1 MQKIAAIDAGSN
13 AIRMI
18 VGNVNETWQVE
29 PIENIRLPVR
39 LGQDVFASGSLR
51 EKTIQQAT
59 DAFLHFQR
67 VAQDLGVEKTRAIAT
82 SAMREAANSD
92 ILLDRISRT
101 SGIEIEIISGAEEAR
116 LIHLAVAN
124 VDQPERQTRRIDRYR
139 RRQRGSHDLGKPEHH
154 LDRKLQHGDGTPA
167 AKTGW

>member
-18 VGNVNETWQVE
+18 VGNVNEAWQVE

-67 VAQDLGVEKTRAIAT
+67 VAQDLGVEKTRAKN
-82 SAMREAANSD
+82 EAAGSVPASATPPMQRAALARDTSRVND
-92 ILLDRISRT
+92 ISVEGKEISVFWYFPRPPRIRESQLSR
-101 SGIEIEIISGAEEAR
+101 SKSS
-116 LIHLAVAN
+116 N
-124 VDQPERQTRRIDRYR
+124 Q
-139 RRQRGSHDLGKPEHH
+139 
-154 LDRKLQHGDGTPA
+154 
-167 AKTGW
+167 